1 MPTREQVLIFVYQL
15 LENWIS
21 TEQDVWVSIYR
32 LLLDYIY
39 DVPRITD
46 SNRLE
51 KGIWRSR
58 ALEVEQT
65 LASALNCVPS
75 EVRNHVDVLMSQ
87 FYPPET
93 QRMNP
98 IGIAFAGALVHA
110 IKQFSSSDYNWKM
123 EVAIGVDVFPGLTGF
138 RRRSIDIVAFKN
150 QRPFAVISSKWGI
163 RHDRIRD
170 PQEEA
175 DTYKKIEPALKFYVA
190 TNEFDNARL
199 QQLLNYPSIDGVFH
213 VRRDLVRQAYHN
225 SAFELEKLKD
235 ITELFPLF
243 P

>member
-1 MPTREQVLIFVYQL
+1 MF
-15 LENWIS
+15 
-21 TEQDVWVSIYR
+21 
-32 LLLDYIY
+32 
-39 DVPRITD
+39 
-46 SNRLE
+46 
-51 KGIWRSR
+51 
-58 ALEVEQT
+58 
-65 LASALNCVPS
+65 
-75 EVRNHVDVLMSQ
+75 LMSQ
-87 FYPPET
+87 FYPPDT

-98 IGIAFAGALVHA
+98 IGIAFAGAVVHS
-110 IKQFSSSDYNWKM
+110 IEKFSTDNYRWEM
-123 EVAIGVDVFPGLTGF
+123 EVKIGVDIFPGHTGF
-138 RRRSIDIVAFKN
+138 RRKSIDIVAFKN
-150 QRPFAVISSKWGI
+150 QQLFAVISSKWGM

-175 DTYKKIEPALKFYVA
+175 DTYKKIEPGLKFYVA

-225 SAFELEKLKD
+225 SAFELENLKD